1 MKNIQYNSEI
11 IDMLDKHAR
20 NIMPELQRNQD
31 RDGISLDRENL
42 SIKFEKIVSSSQLDY
57 ALTQLVEEALRA
69 PTTFEIPKKSKADLY
84 RQLEPQKKKK
94 VFKALDLTLAAIV
107 FNSMKKR

>member
-11 IDMLDKHAR
+11 IDMFDKHAR
-20 NIMPELQRNQD
+20 NIMPEIQRTPD
-31 RDGISLDRENL
+31 RNGISLDRENL
-42 SIKFEKIVSSSQLDY
+42 SIKFEKIVSSSQLNY
-57 ALTQLVEEALRA
+57 ALTQLVEEALRE
-69 PTTFEIPKKSKADLY
+69 PTIFEMPKKSKEDLY
-84 RQLEPQKKKK
+84 RQLKPQKKKK